1 MKEEGCGQSPP
12 DPYKKH
18 SVKLSPEEATLKNS
32 FFCPGGFY
40 GFVGTC
46 FRFSIMRK
54 QTMKGKLQTVS
65 ALTEQPE
72 DNLGLFSFEATH
84 T

>member
-32 FFCPGGFY
+32 IFMPRSFIAIVSTFL
-40 GFVGTC
+40 
-46 FRFSIMRK
+46 RFSIMRK
-54 QTMKGKLQTVS
+54 QTQKC
-65 ALTEQPE
+65 
-72 DNLGLFSFEATH
+72 
-84 T
+84 